1 MVAIFHPLSPENDG
15 FIGYL
20 STSDAFGG
28 DIVSE
33 RGFVHVYV
41 SACLCVLRPVMVND
55 K

>member
-1 MVAIFHPLSPENDG
+1 MVAIFHPLSENDG

-33 RGFVHVYV
+33 GGFVHVYV
-41 SACLCVLRPVMVND
+41 SACLCALRLVIVID